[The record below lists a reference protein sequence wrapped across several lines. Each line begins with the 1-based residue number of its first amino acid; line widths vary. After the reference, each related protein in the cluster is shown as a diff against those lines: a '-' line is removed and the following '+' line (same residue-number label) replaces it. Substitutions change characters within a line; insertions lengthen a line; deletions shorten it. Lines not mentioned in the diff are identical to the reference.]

1 MGLAA
6 FNRARWLKQQEALK
20 HKEVEEV
27 IVNEPVQEV
36 IEHEEITEKVV
47 EPVEVDN
54 QTSTSTRRTTRRH
67 K

>member
-1 MGLAA
+1 MGLSA

-20 HKEVEEV
+20 QKEVEEV

-54 QTSTSTRRTTRRH
+54 KTSTSTRRTTRRH